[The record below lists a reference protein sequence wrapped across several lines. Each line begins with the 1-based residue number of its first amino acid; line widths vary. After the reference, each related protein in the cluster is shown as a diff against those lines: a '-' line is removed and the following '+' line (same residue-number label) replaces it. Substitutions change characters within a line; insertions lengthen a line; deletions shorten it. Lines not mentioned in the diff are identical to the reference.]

1 MNINEIRELNAIA
14 LQNLAALLGMTD
26 EETDAHIKRIRD
38 EFMEHKDL
46 KVSEVIPIVVK
57 TKNIDDIM
65 AGAILAIF
73 MSDFHF
79 DEYIKGEL

>member
-1 MNINEIRELNAIA
+1 MNIEEARTLNAMA
-14 LQNLAALLGMTD
+14 LHNLSHVLGISEEDTD
-26 EETDAHIKRIRD
+26 IYIEKIRD
-38 EFMEHKDL
+38 EFMEHEDL

-65 AGAILAIF
+65 TGAILAIF

-79 DEYIKGEL
+79 DEYIKGKL